1 MWCFAVSEQAIP
13 AYVVNLARAQDR
25 RALMSA
31 LFQARGLRVEWIA
44 AVDARSPVGNEA
56 ELLAAMPSWGP
67 WGEVHG
73 HAKGCTLSHFKAFE
87 ALVASGA
94 SHGLILED
102 DVFLAEDI
110 AEWLA
115 STDWIPADADVVK
128 LERWRDDRLL
138 VLMGPVSAHRQGR
151 GLRRL
156 YSKHSGTA
164 GFIIS
169 AVFAARVLAM
179 PRPKVPID
187 HLLFNPNVSALA
199 RASTVYQLL
208 PALVEQGNEPA
219 RPPSVLNS
227 APSSAPR
234 KSRRQ
239 SLVRG
244 LAELRCIHLY
254 IYRLIF
260 TGARFGTVSYNAAA
274 FSKDSA

>member
-110 AEWLA
+110 ADWLA

-138 VLMGPVSAHRQGR
+138 VLMGPVVKRCFGR
-151 GLRRL
+151 DLHPL
-156 YSKHSGTA
+156 YSKHTGA
-164 GFIIS
+164 AAYIIS
-169 AVFAARVLAM
+169 ANAASKVLM
-179 PRPKVPID
+179 SGFPDVPID
-187 HLLFNPNVSALA
+187 HVLFNPNISQTAQSLSVLQVMPALA
-199 RASTVYQLL
+199 T
-208 PALVEQGNEPA
+208 QGNEP
-219 RPPSVLNS
+219 
-227 APSSAPR
+227 
-234 KSRRQ
+234 RRSPEAATPFYEFPMTRFLKMKKALQ
-239 SLVRG
+239 RLW
-244 LAELRCIHLY
+244 AELSPIPTYVGRILM
-254 IYRLIF
+254 RR
-260 TGARFGTVSYNAAA
+260 ARFYRIDFKVLP
-274 FSKDSA
+274 